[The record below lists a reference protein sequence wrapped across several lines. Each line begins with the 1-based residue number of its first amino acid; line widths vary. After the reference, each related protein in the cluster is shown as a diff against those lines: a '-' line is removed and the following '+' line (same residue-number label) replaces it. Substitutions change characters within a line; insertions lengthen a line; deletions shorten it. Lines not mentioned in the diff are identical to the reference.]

1 MCVRM
6 PVSSS
11 AEKKAYSLKEYA
23 FFLMLRLTL
32 TKNTIKLG
40 RFDIK
45 ENINFKI
52 IRDDYKKRNF

>member
-11 AEKKAYSLKEYA
+11 AEKKRILLKNTL

>member
-11 AEKKAYSLKEYA
+11 AEKKRILLKNTL
-23 FFLMLRLTL
+23 FLTLRLTL